1 MKSNV
6 IAAALIGL
14 ILGILVEFFFAY
26 ADRVALFSCLFSP
39 VALIFGL
46 GLPILIGAMAAA
58 FSRSSGLMTTPTAMV
73 DGALAALLAEFA
85 SRLVGLCASLAAT
98 RGFFFG
104 PRFLLPSV
112 EPTARAITFGV
123 WEIGWF
129 VVSLFV
135 AILLGALGGLL
146 YRVMVK

>member
-6 IAAALIGL
+6 IAAALLGL
-14 ILGILVEFFFAY
+14 ILGALAELFFTY
-26 ADRVALFSCLFSP
+26 MDRFPSLGCLLSP

-46 GLPILIGAMAAA
+46 GLPMLIGAMAAA
-58 FSRSSGLMTTPTAMV
+58 FSRSSGLMNTPTAMV
-73 DGALAALLAEFA
+73 DGALAALLAESV
-85 SRLVGLCASLAAT
+85 SRVVGLCASLAAT

-112 EPTARAITFGV
+112 EPAARVVTLGV

-135 AILLGALGGLL
+135 ATLLGASGGFL
-146 YRVMVK
+146 YRVLVK

>member
-14 ILGILVEFFFAY
+14 ILGILVELFFAY
-26 ADRVALFSCLFSP
+26 ADRVALLSCLFSP

-46 GLPILIGAMAAA
+46 GLPIRI
-58 FSRSSGLMTTPTAMV
+58 
-73 DGALAALLAEFA
+73 GALAALLAEFA

-104 PRFLLPSV
+104 PRFLLPRV
-112 EPTARAITFGV
+112 EPAARAITFGV

>member
-6 IAAALIGL
+6 IAAALLGL
-14 ILGILVEFFFAY
+14 ILGVLVELFFAFI
-26 ADRVALFSCLFSP
+26 DRVPLLDCLLSP
-39 VALIFGL
+39 VGLILGL

-58 FSRSSGLMTTPTAMV
+58 FSRSSGLMNTPTAMV
-73 DGALAALLAEFA
+73 DGALAAVLAEFA

-104 PRFLLPSV
+104 PRFLLPNV
-112 EPTARAITFGV
+112 EPAARAITFGV

-129 VVSLFV
+129 AVSLFV
-135 AILLGALGGLL
+135 ATLLGALGGFL